1 MNILMCIPTR
11 NRAEMVKEVLEYEME
26 YYKRCGVSLCYYDS
40 SDGEETWK
48 VIEEINSK
56 YSADIQYRR
65 SDPALCLDYKLIE
78 ILKDMEK
85 EDYDYLWLIND
96 SI

>member
-48 VIEEINSK
+48 VIEEINVG
-56 YSADIQYRR
+56 
-65 SDPALCLDYKLIE
+65 E
-78 ILKDMEK
+78 IFQKFQEL
-85 EDYDYLWLIND
+85 
-96 SI
+96 